1 MYAIEVPGR
10 DLPRLH
16 LNHLLIR
23 HVGNR
28 NVCDPVARRG
38 SWTRGWAWWWSG
50 RCAKGGKL
58 SLETT
63 KRHSDATECNLDR
76 LQILPH
82 HDKHT
87 HTDNHCPHHTA
98 NPRLHPFTR
107 WLTIHVMVCIIPF
120 HAMRGKDLPK

>member
-50 RCAKGGKL
+50 GCAKSGEL
-58 SLETT
+58 SLEAT
-63 KRHSDATECNLDR
+63 KRLSDATESNLNR

-82 HDKHT
+82 HDQHT
-87 HTDNHCPHHTA
+87 HADHNRPHHTA

-107 WLTIHVMVCIIPF
+107 WLTIHVMVCIVPL
-120 HAMRGKDLPK
+120 HAMWGKDLPK